1 MGYPGYAKAKGF
13 NALAALAGLD
23 GSATAI
29 ISRATGR
36 DGFIEAA
43 TEVATHNRIGDRR
56 TLIVNNDNN
65 SPAFFL
71 ASALTDGRYD
81 NATHV

>member
-1 MGYPGYAKAKGF
+1 MCYPGYAKAKGF

-23 GSATAI
+23 GGATAA

-36 DGFIEAA
+36 DGFIEIA
-43 TEVATHNRIGDRR
+43 TEYATYYCIGDWR
-56 TLIVNNDNN
+56 TLIVNNYNN
-65 SPAFFL
+65 CPAFFL
-71 ASALTDGRYD
+71 ASAQIDGRYD